1 VRNDV
6 EGACRL
12 PQAFEVVL
20 VPSNFPTCSLNE
32 DFLRFRVRLQAYV
45 WPLLDT
51 DMDPTSSSGPT
62 TRSPKANFN
71 FVTRVGWPI
80 DRLALIST
88 IEHRDS
94 LYLAVVTLSRTSWR
108 MLTPTRA
115 HAVFRIIAFSGSVHT
130 L

>member
-1 VRNDV
+1 MLQPRPLDPDFPLLSSPFVQCRVRNDV

-71 FVTRVGWPI
+71 FVTRVG
-80 DRLALIST
+80 LLGSCNFVQN
-88 IEHRDS
+88 
-94 LYLAVVTLSRTSWR
+94 LL
-108 MLTPTRA
+108 A
-115 HAVFRIIAFSGSVHT
+115 HADTHTCARRIQDHSV
-130 L
+130 